1 MAHRIYIGVDNGTTG
16 SIACIG
22 DCVTQ
27 YVETPILKE
36 QSYTKARKIISRVDH
51 LALKTWLM
59 NLSATARVGA
69 SDMVAVI
76 ERPMI
81 NPMRFQASISAARS
95 LEATLC
101 IFEDF
106 SIPHMYADSRD
117 WQKVMLPKGLKGAP
131 ELKQASMDI
140 GLRLFPDQEKVI
152 KKHKDADAL
161 LIAEW
166 ARRAQL

>member
-16 SIACIG
+16 SLACIG
-22 DCVTQ
+22 DCTTQ
-27 YVETPILKE
+27 YIETPIFKE
-36 QSYTKARKIISRVDH
+36 QSYTKAKKIISRIDH
-51 LALKTWLM
+51 LVLKQWLSSLM
-59 NLSATARVGA
+59 GVGTTAN
-69 SDMVAVI
+69 DMMLVL
-76 ERPMI
+76 ERPLI
-81 NPMRFQASISAARS
+81 NPGRFVATISAVRA

-101 IFEDF
+101 VVEDLG
-106 SIPHMYADSRD
+106 IPHMYADSRD
-117 WQKVMLPKGLKGAP
+117 WQKVMLPKGVKGAP

-166 ARRAQL
+166 ARRTQL